1 MQNILWLCDTEDDSN
16 SYPTFRGTPVVGISH
31 VGLTFFS
38 VTLCSQR
45 RPWFPQLRMKLGQT
59 TSLDEIEALL
69 NVNVRRWRGLDD
81 PSVSPGGKEDK
92 EGIDEDSG
100 MHAHDLNLRGFL
112 DEGVC
117 SDG

>member
-1 MQNILWLCDTEDDSN
+1 M
-16 SYPTFRGTPVVGISH
+16 
-31 VGLTFFS
+31 GLTLFQFS

-45 RPWFPQLRMKLGQT
+45 RPWFPQFRTKLGQT

-69 NVNVRRWRGLDD
+69 NVKVRRWLGLND
-81 PSVSPGGKEDK
+81 PSVSRGGKEY
-92 EGIDEDSG
+92 EEAIDEDSG
-100 MHAHDLNLRGFL
+100 MYAHDLNLSGFL